1 MVISQHHTMVYYPAP
16 TRSPL
21 PSQPAL
27 PPPTWPSILPSS
39 FRTPFKVPPVS
50 TSAVVGV
57 SVGAAL
63 LVMVVGAVAW
73 ACYRRR
79 GAHKKLG
86 ERTVTLRRPTAVKN
100 PQPQSRYLKKS
111 PSPTG
116 TKTPPGSKSPSG
128 GKTPPGTRTP
138 TSALPPGSCASL
150 TSASTTPRHSS
161 PAHQG
166 MKGGESDQVA
176 YENEQDK
183 PSTPSKEELEL
194 NERNLT
200 TKEMT
205 PTRLG
210 KLHFKLR
217 YNFDKSALVVTIVKC
232 TDLPAKDP
240 ALTSSDPY
248 VKLQLLPEKQHKV
261 KTRVLRKTLNPVY
274 DEDFT
279 FYGINYSQL
288 QVITLHFVVLSF
300 DRYSRDDIIGEV
312 VAPLAQL
319 DLTNTETCLTLAREI
334 SPRSLKIRSQG
345 RGELLVS
352 LCHQP
357 AANRLTVVVLKARNL
372 PKMDITGLSDPYVK
386 IYLLYNGQRVAKKKT
401 HVKKRTLNPVF
412 NESFVFDLP
421 AGVDGLDSISLEFL
435 LLDWDRVTKN
445 EVIGRLELG
454 GTRAAC
460 GSANHHW
467 SEVVTSPRRQI
478 AEWHKLRE

>member
-1 MVISQHHTMVYYPAP
+1 MVEWEDLHNVGPKIRAVDTGG
-16 TRSPL
+16 L
-21 PSQPAL
+21 
-27 PPPTWPSILPSS
+27 
-39 FRTPFKVPPVS
+39 S
-50 TSAVVGV
+50 TSGVVGV
-57 SVGAAL
+57 SLGGAVLLL
-63 LVMVVGAVAW
+63 LVGTVSWM
-73 ACYRRR
+73 CYRRR
-79 GAHKKLG
+79 SGHKKLS

-100 PQPQSRYLKKS
+100 PAGQSHYLKKS

-116 TKTPPGSKSPSG
+116 TKTPPGVKSPTG
-128 GKTPPGTRTP
+128 GKTPPGVRTP
-138 TSALPPGSCASL
+138 TSCLPPGNCGGLSL
-150 TSASTTPRHSS
+150 SYPSTRASS
-161 PAHQG
+161 PAHQSG
-166 MKGGESDQVA
+166 KAGESESVT

-200 TKEMT
+200 KET
-205 PTRLG
+205 APTRLG

-217 YNFDKSALVVTIVKC
+217 YNFDKNALVVTIVKC
-232 TDLPAKDP
+232 SDLPAKDL

-288 QVITLHFVVLSF
+288 QNITLHFVVLSF

-312 VAPLAQL
+312 VSPLGQL
-319 DLTNTETCLTLAREI
+319 DLTNTENCISLTRDI
-334 SPRSLKIRSQG
+334 NPRSLKIRSQG

-386 IYLLYNGQRVAKKKT
+386 IYLLSNGQRIAKKKT

-421 AGVDGLDSISLEFL
+421 AGVEGLESISLEFH

-454 GTRAAC
+454 GARAAAC